1 MTLQQELFE
10 TLAQV
15 ARALGSG
22 PRLALLTRLSQAD
35 ASVEVLASTTGLTVG
50 NTSQHLQQLRRA
62 GLVTA
67 HRSGKQMIYQLTDE
81 RIITLMS
88 LLRQVA
94 ETNVAEM
101 ERLVSRL
108 FADDDADGA
117 LEAVSKEALLT
128 GLKSGQV
135 ALLVDVRPEDE
146 YAAGHL
152 PEAINIPLDQMEDML
167 DRLPRDRE
175 IVAYCRGPYCSLSHE
190 AVQRLRQLGYK
201 IRRFREGYPEWKAAG
216 LPVA

>member
-1 MTLQQELFE
+1 TLSSNIVSSSGTSGGKPMTLQQELFE

-108 FADDDADGA
+108 F
-117 LEAVSKEALLT
+117 
-128 GLKSGQV
+128 
-135 ALLVDVRPEDE
+135 
-146 YAAGHL
+146 
-152 PEAINIPLDQMEDML
+152 
-167 DRLPRDRE
+167 
-175 IVAYCRGPYCSLSHE
+175 
-190 AVQRLRQLGYK
+190 
-201 IRRFREGYPEWKAAG
+201 
-216 LPVA
+216 